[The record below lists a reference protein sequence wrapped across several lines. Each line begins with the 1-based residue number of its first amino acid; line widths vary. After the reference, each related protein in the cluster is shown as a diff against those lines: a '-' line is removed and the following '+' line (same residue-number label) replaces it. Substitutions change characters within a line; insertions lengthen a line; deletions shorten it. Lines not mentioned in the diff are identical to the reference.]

1 MFTEYFVTIKVYSY
15 THTIWSS
22 IIVNSLIPTKRKRKK
37 IRPKSNHG
45 RYAEWLSGVP
55 PPPIQACRG
64 CPHFSG
70 VALAISQS
78 GEPLPIVF
86 REQGHFPNP

>member
-55 PPPIQACRG
+55 PYHHPFKPAAAAPI
-64 CPHFSG
+64 S
-70 VALAISQS
+70 LAWPS
-78 GEPLPIVF
+78 
-86 REQGHFPNP
+86 R